1 LWTQSAAVGE
11 ALRAVRRTVRGS
23 VVSATSTT
31 RKTLWWLRLG
41 LVAGSALVLVTAL
54 ATFLGVR
61 ASIAEVRERTA
72 PAVTEVSLAKEAL
85 VAAHSA
91 AVAAFEH
98 GHARLTGPSEQ
109 YEDEIALAGQQL
121 AQVAEHNAAGEQGS
135 QTLRLIEGL
144 LPAYNS
150 VIGQAGAHFRQDNG
164 GALAASDLQSAAD
177 LLTAKE
183 NGILARLD
191 TLAVAQRAALDR
203 QLGTDW
209 LDPAITLLWAVPVLL
224 LLALLIRTQRFLAR
238 RFRRTVNSALLAA
251 TAALVVLGA
260 GTALLLGVQS
270 GARDSGA
277 ALERTV
283 DARSAATTTAA
294 GQAQASLARVL
305 VTSCRTGGVA
315 ACGDTVD
322 AFVAATASPPEG
334 PPAADI
340 DEPALPG
347 LTEPGWNGLLGY
359 GIPVLAA
366 GIGVLAAGGLQPRLD
381 EYRFRGA
388 RSR

>member
-1 LWTQSAAVGE
+1 MSA
-11 ALRAVRRTVRGS
+11 R
-23 VVSATSTT
+23 STT

-72 PAVTEVSLAKEAL
+72 PAVLEVSLVKEAL

-91 AVAAFEH
+91 AMTAFERDQV
-98 GHARLTGPSEQ
+98 RLTGPSEQ

-135 QTLRLIEGL
+135 QMLQLIEGL

-150 VIGQAGAHFRQDNG
+150 FIGQADAHFRQDG
-164 GALAASDLQSAAD
+164 GGPLGASSLQSAAD

-191 TLAVAQRAALDR
+191 TLAAAQRAALDA

-209 LDPAITLLWAVPVLL
+209 LDPAITLLWALPLLL
-224 LLALLIRTQRFLAR
+224 LLALLVWAQRFLAR

-251 TAALVVLGA
+251 TAALVLLGA

-270 GARDSGA
+270 DARDSGA
-277 ALERTV
+277 ALEHTV
-283 DARSAATTTAA
+283 DARSAATTATA
-294 GQAQASLARVL
+294 GGAQGTLAKVL
-305 VTSCRTGGVA
+305 VASCSTRGA
-315 ACGDTVD
+315 DACGDTVT
-322 AFVAATASPPEG
+322 AFAAATASPPAV
-334 PPAADI
+334 PPAAPADV
-340 DEPALPG
+340 DESALLGPG

-366 GIGVLAAGGLQPRLD
+366 GIGVLVVGGLQPRLD

-388 RSR
+388 K

>member
-1 LWTQSAAVGE
+1 M
-11 ALRAVRRTVRGS
+11 
-23 VVSATSTT
+23 SATSTT
-31 RKTLWWLRLG
+31 RQTLWWLRLG

-72 PAVTEVSLAKEAL
+72 PAVLEVSLAKEAL
-85 VAAHSA
+85 VAAHDA
-91 AVAAFEH
+91 AVSAFEH
-98 GHARLTGPSEQ
+98 GQARLTGPSEQ
-109 YEDEIALAGQQL
+109 YEDEIARAGQQL

-150 VIGQAGAHFRQDNG
+150 FIGQADAHFRQDDG
-164 GALAASDLQSAAD
+164 GALAASKLQSASD

-191 TLAVAQRAALDR
+191 ALAAAQRAALDQ

-209 LDPAITLLWAVPVLL
+209 LDPAITLLWALPLL
-224 LLALLIRTQRFLAR
+224 LLLVLLVWAQRFLAR
-238 RFRRTVNSALLAA
+238 HFRRTVNSALFAA
-251 TAALVVLGA
+251 TAGSVLLGV

-283 DARSAATTTAA
+283 DARSAATTATA
-294 GQAQASLARVL
+294 GHAQWTLAKVL
-305 VTSCRTGGVA
+305 VASCGPGGAATCGETVA
-315 ACGDTVD
+315 AF
-322 AFVAATASPPEG
+322 AAATPAPPTV
-334 PPAADI
+334 PPAAPADV
-340 DEPALPG
+340 DESALLGPG

-366 GIGVLAAGGLQPRLD
+366 GIAVLIVGGLQPRLD